1 MDTRNTSRADFA
13 LPNPQ
18 EQSVSEIEVSEVAFH
33 DNPILEKAA
42 PSAPQR
48 TWLTFLKKELEFL
61 GVTQILIGFICLF
74 FGTIVYSIFNIS
86 EFEGEVFSSFKKG
99 YPLWGAVFFAIAG
112 FLSLIHE
119 RKNAM
124 YLVSCNSLSIT
135 EKVGG
140 RLGANIASSLAAGT
154 GINILI
160 NNLKESLTYL
170 YSYCLGVEQE
180 DICFVVSFSIEMV
193 SMLLL
198 LTLLGF
204 CSAVSLTIYGVGEL
218 LKRAKVPEDGL
229 YEELNIYA
237 PIYSELEDPEE
248 MSPPTD
254 S

>member
-18 EQSVSEIEVSEVAFH
+18 EQSSVSEIELSEVAFH

-61 GVTQILIGFICLF
+61 GVTQILIGLICLF

-86 EFEGEVFSSFKKG
+86 ESEGEVFSSFKKG

-112 FLSLIHE
+112 FLSLIRE

-124 YLVSCNSLSIT
+124 YL
-135 EKVGG
+135 VGG

-170 YSYCLGVEQE
+170 YSDCLGVEQE